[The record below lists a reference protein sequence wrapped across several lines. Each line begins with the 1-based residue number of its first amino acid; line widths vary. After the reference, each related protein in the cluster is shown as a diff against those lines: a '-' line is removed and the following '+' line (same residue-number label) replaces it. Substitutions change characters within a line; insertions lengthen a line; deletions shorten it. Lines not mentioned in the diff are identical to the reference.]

1 MMKKI
6 LAFVLTL
13 AVMLCAGIALAD
25 DADITVQGTAVI
37 SANPDMVSVTAN
49 ASVNGKTVASA
60 QEEIS
65 KIIESVTTKL
75 IELGVE
81 EEDIITQN
89 YGYYPTYNYESD
101 TRTLTGYQANHTLRI
116 TCRDVEMLDS
126 VIGVVT
132 DSGMSEIYDVSYDV
146 STRSELYQQALAMA
160 IEAAKAKAE
169 KMAQAS
175 GMTLTGLD
183 SLTENP
189 SYAGAYEVNS
199 TADTAK
205 AAAGSAGTGIRAGGV
220 SVTASV
226 TAVYE
231 ARK

>member
-1 MMKKI
+1 MKKI
-6 LAFVLTL
+6 LAFALVLMM
-13 AVMLCAGIALAD
+13 ALCAGVALAE
-25 DADITVQGTAVI
+25 DADITVQGTATI
-37 SANPDMVSVTAN
+37 SADPDMVSVTAN
-49 ASVNGKTVASA
+49 ASVTGKTVASA

-65 KIIESVTTKL
+65 KIIEDVTAKL
-75 IELGVE
+75 AELGVQD
-81 EEDIITQN
+81 EDIVTQN
-89 YGYYPTYNYESD
+89 YGYYPVYNYD
-101 TRTLTGYQANHTLRI
+101 TEVRTLTGYQANHTLKI

-160 IEAAKAKAE
+160 IDVAKVKAE

-175 GMTLTGLD
+175 GLAITGLD
-183 SLTENP
+183 SLTEN
-189 SYAGAYEVNS
+189 AGYVEAYMVNS
-199 TADTAK
+199 AEDAAK
-205 AAAGSAGTGIRAGGV
+205 ASAGRASTGIRAGGV

>member
-1 MMKKI
+1 MKKI
-6 LAFVLTL
+6 LAFALVLTM
-13 AVMLCAGIALAD
+13 ALCAGVALAE
-25 DADITVQGTAVI
+25 DADITVQGTAMI
-37 SANPDMVSVTAN
+37 SADPDMVSVTAN
-49 ASVNGKTVASA
+49 ASVTGKTVASA

-65 KIIESVTTKL
+65 KIIEDVTTKL
-75 IELGVE
+75 AELGVQD
-81 EEDIITQN
+81 EDIVTQN
-89 YGYYPTYNYESD
+89 YGYYPVYNYDAEV
-101 TRTLTGYQANHTLRI
+101 RTLTGYQANHTLKI

-160 IEAAKAKAE
+160 IDVAKVKAE

-175 GMTLTGLD
+175 GLAITGLD
-183 SLTENP
+183 SLTENAGYVEA
-189 SYAGAYEVNS
+189 YAVNS
-199 TADTAK
+199 VEDAAK
-205 AAAGSAGTGIRAGGV
+205 ASAGSAGTGIRAGGV